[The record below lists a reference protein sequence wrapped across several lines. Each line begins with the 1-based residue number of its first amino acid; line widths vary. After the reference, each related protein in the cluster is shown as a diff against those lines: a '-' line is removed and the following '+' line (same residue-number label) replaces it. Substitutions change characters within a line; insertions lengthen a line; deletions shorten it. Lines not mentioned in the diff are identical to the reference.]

1 MSRPSN
7 RDHQDVSRRRFI
19 KTVGTAAIATASAP
33 LVFDPRFVHA
43 APAADSAAETV
54 VGQFYQT
61 LNKDQVAK
69 ICLPFDHQL
78 RRRISANWHITEPLI
93 GSDFYSKEQ
102 QALIKQIVKNVTSES
117 GYERLMRQMDDDDGG
132 IESYSVAMF
141 GTPGQGKFQWELTG
155 RHLTLRADGDSVDRA
170 AFGGPV
176 VYGHGESDPK
186 ENLFYYQTT
195 QANKVFNSLDPA
207 QSKQALVMKAP
218 QESALKLQGKQGQFP
233 GIPVSQLTE
242 DQKQLVESTIKML
255 LDPYRSEDVE
265 EVMAIL
271 KANGGADGLRMAF
284 YQQEDLNDDK
294 EWDIWRVEGPGFVWH
309 FRGAPH
315 VHAYINIGVV

>member
-1 MSRPSN
+1 MDRPSN
-7 RDHQDVSRRRFI
+7 RERQDVTRRRFI
-19 KTVGTAAIATASAP
+19 KTVGAAAVATASAP
-33 LVFDPRFVHA
+33 VIFDPRFAHA

-54 VGQFYQT
+54 IGQFYQT
-61 LNKDQVAK
+61 LNNDQIGK

-78 RRRISANWHITEPLI
+78 RRRISPNWHITEPLV
-93 GSDFYSKEQ
+93 GSDFYSQKQ

-141 GTPGQGKFQWELTG
+141 GKPGEGKFQWELTG

-176 VYGHGESDPK
+176 IYGHGEPDPK
-186 ENLFYYQTT
+186 ENLFYYQTI
-195 QANKVFNSLDPA
+195 QANKVFQALDPKQA
-207 QSKQALVMKAP
+207 KQALVKKAP
-218 QESALKLQGKQGQFP
+218 QESAVKLQDKQGQFP
-233 GIPVSQLTE
+233 GIPVSQLSD
-242 DQKQLVESTIKML
+242 DQKQLVQDTIKLL

-271 KANGGADGLRMAF
+271 KANGGADSLRMAF

-315 VHAYINIGVV
+315 VHAFINIGIV